1 MKNDVWSRDAPGWEG
16 VCRPGA
22 RRVVSAGEEAGAGG
36 GEVGG
41 ATAGEEI
48 GLRLPPAHVGA
59 CVKGKSTGLV
69 DIRVKC
75 VVWEKEEFGAAP
87 RFMP

>member
-1 MKNDVWSRDAPGWEG
+1 M
-16 VCRPGA
+16 
-22 RRVVSAGEEAGAGG
+22 SAGEEAGAGG